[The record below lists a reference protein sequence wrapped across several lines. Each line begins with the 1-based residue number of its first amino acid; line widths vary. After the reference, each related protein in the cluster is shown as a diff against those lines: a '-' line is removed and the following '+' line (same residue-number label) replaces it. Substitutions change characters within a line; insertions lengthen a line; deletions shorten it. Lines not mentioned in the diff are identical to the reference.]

1 MLYSIFWVRLAKKH
15 FCEACMDSAQNF
27 QQRTSQRTSPD
38 WQSVTKAD
46 PASAARG

>member
-1 MLYSIFWVRLAKKH
+1 MFFDLGSFGKKH
-15 FCEACMDSAQNF
+15 FCETRLDPAQNF

-46 PASAARG
+46 PASAAGC